1 MLRINKLSVSYGE
14 GLAVDQVSLS
24 VEEGQIVGI
33 VGESGSGKS
42 TMLRSI
48 LGLSGGTVTGGEI
61 LFQDTD
67 LTGLDRRA
75 MGKIRGKEIAM
86 AFQHPELSLDPLWKL
101 GKTFYESI
109 RVHRRISKQEAS
121 AQWRTLCEALELK
134 DSERLEQSYPSQL
147 SGGMCQR
154 AALAIAVANGPK
166 LLLADEPTSAL
177 DVTVQTQVME
187 TMMEMREK
195 LGMSILIVSHNIG
208 VIAAMADMVGV
219 MNHGRLVEW
228 GTKEQVLYAPEHEY
242 TKELIRSVPRLDGR
256 LPGTGGA
263 EQ

>member
-101 GKTFYESI
+101 GKPFMKVSVSI
-109 RVHRRISKQEAS
+109 DGSQSRRHLRSGERS
-121 AQWRTLCEALELK
+121 ARRW
-134 DSERLEQSYPSQL
+134 
-147 SGGMCQR
+147 
-154 AALAIAVANGPK
+154 N
-166 LLLADEPTSAL
+166 
-177 DVTVQTQVME
+177 
-187 TMMEMREK
+187 
-195 LGMSILIVSHNIG
+195 
-208 VIAAMADMVGV
+208 
-219 MNHGRLVEW
+219 
-228 GTKEQVLYAPEHEY
+228 
-242 TKELIRSVPRLDGR
+242 
-256 LPGTGGA
+256 
-263 EQ
+263 